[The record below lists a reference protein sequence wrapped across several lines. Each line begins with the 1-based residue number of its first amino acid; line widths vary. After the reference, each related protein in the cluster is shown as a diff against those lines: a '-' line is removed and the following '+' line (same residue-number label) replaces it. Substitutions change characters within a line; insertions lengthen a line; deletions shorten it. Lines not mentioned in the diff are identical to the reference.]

1 MSKKENYY
9 KENAWW
15 ASPFNDEP
23 EVRESMS
30 IADKVE
36 IHDATLRDGEQ
47 TPGVVFSVDD
57 KIRIAEK
64 LSEAGVER
72 IEAGMPAVSK
82 VDFEAVKKISRL
94 NMPSKI
100 FVFSRA
106 MEVDINMAVES
117 GAQGVV
123 IEVPIGYPKL
133 KHQFNWTWENVLE
146 KSVESINYAKKQ
158 GLYTVY
164 FPYDTTR
171 ARYEDLVNLMN
182 GIMKY
187 SPPDSVGV
195 VDTVGCALPETIKY
209 LVRKMKKL
217 TGGLPIEVH
226 THNDFGMGVATEIAG
241 VAAGAEVIHSCV
253 NGLGER
259 TGNAA
264 TEELMVAL
272 KIMMGI
278 NHHYK
283 LEKLMDLCKMVEEI
297 SGVKLA
303 ENKPIS
309 GARNYV
315 RESGIGVDL
324 VLKNPLAMFATDPKH
339 FGRTGEIVLGKKS
352 GKASVDYYLDK
363 LNIQVSEQAIEGILD
378 QVKKMGTEKKGL
390 VTVEEFQ
397 RIVEEYK

>member
-1 MSKKENYY
+1 MKNENFY

-15 ASPFNDEP
+15 ASPYNDAP
-23 EVRESMS
+23 EVRDNML
-30 IADKVE
+30 IADRVE

-47 TPGVVFSVDD
+47 TPGVVFTVED

-64 LSEAGVER
+64 LSEVGIER
-72 IEAGMPAVSK
+72 IEAGMPAVSELDYK
-82 VDFEAVKKISRL
+82 AVKMISKL
-94 NMPSKI
+94 NLPSKI

-106 MEVDINMAVES
+106 MESDINMAVES
-117 GAQGVV
+117 GAEGVV

-133 KHQFNWTWENVLE
+133 KHQFKWTWENVLE

-171 ARYEDLVNLMN
+171 ARYDDLTNLMD
-182 GIMKY
+182 GIMKN

-195 VDTVGCALPETIKY
+195 VDTVGCALPQTMQY
-209 LVRKMKKL
+209 LVKKMKKL
-217 TGGLPIEVH
+217 TGGLPVEVH

-241 VAAGAEVIHSCV
+241 VSAGAEVIHSCV

-264 TEELMVAL
+264 TEELMVCL
-272 KIMMGI
+272 KVLMGI

-283 LEKLMDLCKMVEEI
+283 LEKLMDLCKMVEDI

-303 ENKPIS
+303 KNKPVS
-309 GARNYV
+309 GERNYV
-315 RESGIGVDL
+315 RESGIGIDL
-324 VLKNPLAMFATDPKH
+324 VLKQPLAMFATDPRY
-339 FGRTGEIVLGKKS
+339 FGRSGEIVLGKKS

-363 LNIQVSEQAIEGILD
+363 LNIQVSDEAIEEILNR
-378 QVKKMGTEKKGL
+378 VKKIGAEKKGL
-390 VTVEEFQ
+390 VTLEEF
-397 RIVEEYK
+397 RIIVEDYK

>member
-1 MSKKENYY
+1 MLKKENYY

-15 ASPFNDEP
+15 ASPYNDEP
-23 EVRESMS
+23 EVRDGMA

-57 KIRIAEK
+57 KIRIAEM

-82 VDFEAVKKISRL
+82 VDYEAVKKISRL
-94 NMPSKI
+94 NLPSKI

-106 MEVDINMAVES
+106 MEIDINMAVES

-133 KHQFNWTWENVLE
+133 KHQFHWTWEDVLE
-146 KSVESINYAKKQ
+146 KSIASINYAKKQ

-171 ARYEDLVNLMN
+171 ARYEDLVNLMD

-283 LEKLMDLCKMVEEI
+283 LDKLMDLCKMVEEI

-315 RESGIGVDL
+315 RESGIGIDL

-352 GKASVDYYLDK
+352 GKASVDYFLDK
-363 LNIQVSEQAIEGILD
+363 LNIQVSEQAIDGILD

-390 VTVEEFQ
+390 VTLEEFQ
-397 RIVEEYK
+397 HIVEEYK